1 MTTVCD
7 CCEKARS
14 APLYAVHC
22 PRCLHC
28 GARLIRNILRLPIA
42 RSEAKERAKAMLKVW
57 TDAGHSETEIRRLLK
72 LEAVPLAPESL
83 AAPKK
88 NGA

>member
-1 MTTVCD
+1 MCECCD
-7 CCEKARS
+7 RTRVGPDYAWFD
-14 APLYAVHC
+14 PL
-22 PRCLHC
+22 CLHC

-42 RSEAKERAKAMLKVW
+42 RSDAKERAKAMLKVW

-72 LEAVPLAPESL
+72 LEEVPLAPESL
-83 AAPKK
+83 DAPKK